1 MEALQDASS
10 QEKSGGKKT
19 GQLLSAW
26 GTTLLF
32 PICLQ
37 CLHSIAKL
45 FECLPIS
52 RVYFHVTVREVE
64 RLYLHFPSAE
74 PKRSDAF

>member
-10 QEKSGGKKT
+10 QERSGGKKT

-26 GTTLLF
+26 GTTLF

-45 FECLPIS
+45 FECLSVS

-64 RLYLHFPSAE
+64 RFYLHFPSAE